1 MVIMVTVGLPGSGKS
16 TWAMQWVSEDPANR
30 VRVNRDDLRRM
41 IVGYEGVLNRD
52 LEDIVSRM
60 EEAAVSA
67 AVKRGKDVV
76 VDAMHLTARYRKK
89 WASFGTVEI
98 VPFHTP
104 VYDCV
109 DRDRLR
115 ANPVGEDVIRR
126 IAKRHRIPEGGD
138 LKNIDVTNFSEQ
150 EFLPW
155 DVEIAAPETYLVD
168 IDGTVA
174 HLNGRSPYASD
185 PGAYLED
192 IPDLEVVSTVER
204 ISRTGARIVFLSGR
218 SSEFREVTEEWLN
231 EIADFP
237 FDLFMRPEGDKR
249 PDYIVK
255 YELFDK
261 HIRNQYDVIGVFDDR
276 PSVLRMWRRIG
287 LTTFQVGDGEE
298 F

>member
-16 TWAMQWVSEDPANR
+16 TWAKKWVSEDAANR
-30 VRVNRDDLRRM
+30 VRVNRDDLRYM
-41 IVGYEGVLNRD
+41 MHGVGFLDREM
-52 LEDIVSRM
+52 EDIVSRM

-98 VPFHTP
+98 VPFPTP
-104 VYDCV
+104 IYDCV

-115 ANPVGEDVIRR
+115 ENPAGEDVIRR
-126 IAKRHRIPEGGD
+126 IAKRHRIPEGGE
-138 LKNIDVTNFSEQ
+138 LKNIDVMNVSEKPVLVG
-150 EFLPW
+150 EGGGKPG
-155 DVEIAAPETYLVD
+155 AYLVD

-174 HLNGRSPYASD
+174 LMGSRSPYATNPED
-185 PGAYLED
+185 YLND
-192 IPDLEVVSTVER
+192 NPNWEVLRTVE
-204 ISRTGARIVFLSGR
+204 SLAAAGWEIVFLSGR
-218 SSEFREVTEEWLN
+218 SSEFRAVTEEWLS
-231 EIADFP
+231 
-237 FDLFMRPEGDKR
+237 LFVWDPYQLIMRPEGDKR